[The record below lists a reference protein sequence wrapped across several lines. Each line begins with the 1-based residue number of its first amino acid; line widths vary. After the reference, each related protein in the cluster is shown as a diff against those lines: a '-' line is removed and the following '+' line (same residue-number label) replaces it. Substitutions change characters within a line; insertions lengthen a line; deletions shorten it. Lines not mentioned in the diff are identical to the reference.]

1 MQVAVLGTGI
11 MGAPIARRLATVHE
25 ARVWNRTR
33 SKAEGLGAE
42 VASTPAEAVD
52 AVEAVITLLADGPTV
67 EQVMD
72 EALPALAPGALWLQ
86 MSTVGVAET
95 ERFAALAAERRILF
109 VDSPVLGSRAEA
121 EEGSLR
127 GLASG
132 SPEAQARA
140 KPFLD
145 LCCRDILWLG
155 DDPGLGTS
163 LKLVANLW
171 IMNLVENLAESF
183 VLAEGLGLEPRSF
196 LDAIRGRPMDTP
208 YAHLKG
214 EKILSGD
221 YSPAFALRLSLKDVR
236 LALAAAER
244 AGVEL
249 ALAPVTEKRFHRAVE
264 LGHGDEDTAAAYFA
278 SASGE

>member
-1 MQVAVLGTGI
+1 MRVAVLGTGI
-11 MGAPIARRLATVHE
+11 MGAPIARRLAGAHE

-42 VASTPAEAVD
+42 VSESPAEAVD
-52 AVEAVITLLADGPTV
+52 GVEAVVTMLADGPTV
-67 EQVMD
+67 ERVMD
-72 EALPALAPGALWLQ
+72 EAFPALTPRALWLQ

-95 ERFAALAAERRILF
+95 ERFAALAADRGVLF
-109 VDSPVLGSRAEA
+109 IDSPVLGSRPEA

-127 GLASG
+127 ALASG
-132 SPEAQARA
+132 SREARA
-140 KPFLD
+140 RAEPLLN
-145 LCCRDILWLG
+145 LCCNVILWLG
-155 DDPGLGTS
+155 EAAGLGTS
-163 LKLVANLW
+163 LKLVVNLW

-183 VLAEGLGLEPRSF
+183 ALAQGLGLEPRNI
-196 LDAIRGRPMDTP
+196 LEAIRGRPMDSP

-221 YSPAFALRLSLKDVR
+221 YSPAFTLRLALKDVR
-236 LALAAAER
+236 LAMEAAER

-249 ALAPVTEKRFHRAVE
+249 GLAHVTEERFRRAVE

-278 SASGE
+278 SAQRE